1 MRATWSPLQRPQQ
14 PETRK
19 QLEGA
24 AGLWGLGPQ
33 GSSMASDWL
42 LNSSTEK
49 DLLLLTAP
57 GLSSH
62 HTFPL
67 ARRMQVLRMNKI
79 LCLGLCPDR
88 KEDA

>member
-1 MRATWSPLQRPQQ
+1 
-14 PETRK
+14 
-19 QLEGA
+19 
-24 AGLWGLGPQ
+24 
-33 GSSMASDWL
+33 MASDWL

-62 HTFPL
+62 HIFPL